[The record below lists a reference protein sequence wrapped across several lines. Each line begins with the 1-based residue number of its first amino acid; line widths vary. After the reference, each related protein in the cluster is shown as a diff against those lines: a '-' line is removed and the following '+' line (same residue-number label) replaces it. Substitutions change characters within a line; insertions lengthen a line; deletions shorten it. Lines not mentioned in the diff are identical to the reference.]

1 MSWLALLLAVVGVAP
16 GPAPERP
23 RPHPRS
29 VAVGTPTDGRL
40 RHAVR
45 LPARTATLRT
55 WDPIRHRSPNRAW
68 RRNGTDRLVR
78 VLRRVAREHAR
89 AHPGAAPMVVG
100 DLSRPRGGDFGPR
113 YGIVGH
119 ASHQNGL
126 DADVYYPRADGRA
139 TPPGSLAQ
147 ADRALSRA
155 LVRRFA
161 AAGAELVYV
170 SPGLGMGGGVLEP
183 IGGHED
189 HLHVRIRR
197 LRR

>member
-1 MSWLALLLAVVGVAP
+1 MRWLALVLAALSIERT
-16 GPAPERP
+16 PASPPAERP
-23 RPHPRS
+23 AS
-29 VAVGTPTDGRL
+29 VALGSPTDGRL
-40 RHAVR
+40 RHGVV
-45 LPARTATLRT
+45 LPANAPYLRT
-55 WDPIRHRSPNRAW
+55 WDPILRRSPSRSW
-68 RRNGTDRLVR
+68 RRHGTDRLVAT
-78 VLRRVAREHAR
+78 LERVARGHAR
-89 AHPGAAPMVVG
+89 AHPGAPPMVVG

-139 TPPGSLAQ
+139 EPPASLAG

-155 LVRRFA
+155 LARRLV

-170 SPGLGMGGGVLEP
+170 SPGLDLRGGVLEP

-189 HLHVRIRR
+189 HLHVRIRS